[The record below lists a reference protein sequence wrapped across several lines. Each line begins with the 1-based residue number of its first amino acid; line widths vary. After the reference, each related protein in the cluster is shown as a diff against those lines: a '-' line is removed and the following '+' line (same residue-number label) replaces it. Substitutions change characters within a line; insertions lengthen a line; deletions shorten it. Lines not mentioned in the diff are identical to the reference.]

1 MAGAPVPAAGAIGA
15 DAVTNAQQET
25 NLENLAEAVRRVIGV
40 GVASAPVSVISA
52 GVIAPALGIVRVD
65 TEGATA
71 TDNLDRIDPSA
82 YLDDSE
88 ILIFSAD
95 NSRDVTIRN
104 LQGGSGQIA
113 LITPSAFT
121 LSNIGRWSRLR
132 YFAAGDLWLEVD
144 RSYGTDFADLRSFI
158 GLGSAAVLNDGAVD
172 AATLQGNAASAFLPV
187 AGTAA
192 DSTLFAG
199 LAAAAFLRADLASL
213 QTIAGSLRAA
223 SGRLEAA
230 VASAA
235 GTAILSL
242 LAGGVERTQFF
253 FDGVS
258 GHATLRLLDA
268 GSVVRAGIRF
278 RPNEIPDYWDG
289 SAWAPLFALLTP
301 SPWLDRVRWD
311 KLDGITPIS
320 GSGSTVLHS
329 ADAPVLPGSGAS
341 RIYRVSA
348 GITGERG
355 GSGTARFRARL
366 YFGPAGDETDTLI
379 EESPEVQAA
388 TNGVLVLAEVAGEF
402 EVPAS
407 AKVTLVLFKANTAEL
422 NVEPSV
428 AGTYTID
435 EMRTFLRVEQ
445 IG

>member
-1 MAGAPVPAAGAIGA
+1 MAGAAVPAAGAIGA

-25 NLENLAEAVRRVIGV
+25 NFENLAEAARRVPGV
-40 GVASAPVSVISA
+40 GATSIPATVISA
-52 GVIAPALGIVRVD
+52 GSISPELGFVVVD
-65 TEGATA
+65 TEGATVS
-71 TDNLDRIDPSA
+71 DNLDWIDPDA
-82 YLDDSE
+82 YLDGSVV
-88 ILIFSAD
+88 IVVGASPGA
-95 NSRDVTIRN
+95 RVVTLRN
-104 LQGGSGQIA
+104 AQGGTGQLILQDGSNFVLSNTFGWIA
-113 LITPSAFT
+113 LRLSGTTWIELTRNFGTNFT
-121 LSNIGRWSRLR
+121 ALQ
-132 YFAAGDLWLEVD
+132 
-144 RSYGTDFADLRSFI
+144 SFI
-158 GLGSAAVLNDGAVD
+158 GLGTAALLDDGDVD

-192 DSTLFAG
+192 NSTLFSG
-199 LAAAAFLRADLASL
+199 LAASAFLRSDLASL

-230 VASAA
+230 IASAA
-235 GTAILSL
+235 GTSILSL
-242 LAGGVERTQFF
+242 LANGIERVQLFF
-253 FDGVS
+253 EGVS
-258 GHATLRLLDA
+258 GFATLRLRSAA
-268 GSVVRAGIRF
+268 GADQAGIRL
-278 RPNEIPDYWDG
+278 RPSEVPDYWDG
-289 SAWAPLFALLTP
+289 SAWTPLFAIP
-301 SPWLDRVRWD
+301 AISPWLDKVRWD

-320 GSGSTVLHS
+320 GSGLTVIHS

-355 GSGTARFRARL
+355 GGGTANFRARL
-366 YFGPAGDETDTLI
+366 YFGPAGDSSDTLI
-379 EESPEVQAA
+379 EESPGMEASV
-388 TNGVLVLAEVAGEF
+388 NGVLVLASIEGEF

-407 AKVTLVLFKANTAEL
+407 AKVTLVLNKTNSAEL

>member
-1 MAGAPVPAAGAIGA
+1 MAGALVPDAGAIG
-15 DAVTNAQQET
+15 DDDVTNAEQET
-25 NLENLAEAVRRVIGV
+25 NLESLAEAARRIPGV
-40 GVASAPVSVISA
+40 GEDAITVTEISA
-52 GVIAPALGIVRVD
+52 GSIAPSKGIVVVD

-71 TDNLDRIDPSA
+71 ADNLDHVDVGA
-82 YLDDSE
+82 
-88 ILIFSAD
+88 FVQ
-95 NSRDVTIRN
+95 NSLLVVTGNNPLSRVVTIRSA
-104 LQGGSGQIA
+104 QGGSGQFSLAGGGSFALANGFAWIA
-113 LITPSAFT
+113 F
-121 LSNIGRWSRLR
+121 RLVSTV
-132 YFAAGDLWLEVD
+132 WVEVA
-144 RSYGTDFADLRSFI
+144 RSYGLDFAGFRDRI
-158 GLGSAAVLNDGAVD
+158 GLGSAATLDDGDVD

-192 DSTLFAG
+192 NATLFAG
-199 LAAAAFLRADLASL
+199 LAVAAFLRADLASL

-235 GTAILSL
+235 GTSILAL
-242 LAGGVERTQFF
+242 LAGGVERTQLF

-289 SAWAPLFALLTP
+289 STWAPLFAIPTP
-301 SPWLDRVRWD
+301 SPWLERVRWD

-320 GSGSTVLHS
+320 GTGLTVIHS

-355 GSGTARFRARL
+355 GGGTANFRARL

-379 EESPEVQAA
+379 EESPGMEASV
-388 TNGVLVLAEVAGEF
+388 NGVLVLASISGDF

-407 AKVTLVLFKANTAEL
+407 AKVTLVLNKTNSAGL